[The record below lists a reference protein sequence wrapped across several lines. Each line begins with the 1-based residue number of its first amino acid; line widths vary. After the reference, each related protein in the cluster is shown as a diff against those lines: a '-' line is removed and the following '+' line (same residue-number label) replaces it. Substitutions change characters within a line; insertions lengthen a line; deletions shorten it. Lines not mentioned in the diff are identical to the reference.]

1 MLQACK
7 DDDRVR
13 RPKRKFIDQNI
24 KQLKPL
30 LKVLAKYA
38 SKPPGST
45 RILDAGMKYKQPRW
59 HQTLRALF
67 TDFEM
72 EHQVN
77 IILLIE
83 SCFID
88 EDQTD

>member
-7 DDDRVR
+7 YDDRVR
-13 RPKRKFIDQNI
+13 RPKRKFFDQNM

-45 RILDAGMKYKQPRW
+45 RIVDAGMKYRMPR
-59 HQTLRALF
+59 
-67 TDFEM
+67 
-72 EHQVN
+72 
-77 IILLIE
+77 
-83 SCFID
+83 
-88 EDQTD
+88 